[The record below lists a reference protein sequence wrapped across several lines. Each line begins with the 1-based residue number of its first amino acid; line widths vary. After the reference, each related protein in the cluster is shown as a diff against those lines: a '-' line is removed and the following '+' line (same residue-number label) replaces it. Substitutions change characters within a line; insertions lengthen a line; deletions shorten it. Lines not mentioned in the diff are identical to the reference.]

1 MLNNKRNIK
10 RRFLGEV
17 SSLKE
22 PILKLEAVTQ
32 EYHQGKNVCQAIKEA
47 SFTIYK
53 GELVVI
59 LGASG
64 SGKTTLLKLMSG
76 IILPTKGRVIFD
88 GAPISNYNHY
98 QLTNFRREKIGFIF
112 KDANL
117 IGSLTVRENIEL
129 ATELVR
135 FPTDINQII
144 SGVGLTEQSELFPG
158 ELSNSQQKR
167 VALAR
172 AVAKNPAIIF
182 GDEPTGELDYKNSM
196 IILKLLKA
204 INQATEKNVILV
216 TDNPEITLIADRII
230 KLRSGEIIENI
241 ENRSPINLNEIVW

>member
-1 MLNNKRNIK
+1 M
-10 RRFLGEV
+10 
-17 SSLKE
+17 KE